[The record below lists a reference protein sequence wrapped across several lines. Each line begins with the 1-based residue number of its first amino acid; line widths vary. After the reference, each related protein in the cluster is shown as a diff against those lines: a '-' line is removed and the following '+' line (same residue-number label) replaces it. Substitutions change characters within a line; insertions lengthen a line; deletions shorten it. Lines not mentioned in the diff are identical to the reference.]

1 MEVVWREFHRFHRLP
16 LSSTGFHI
24 LPVDSATLTYSIPN
38 NAFLLSLSPGTLSI
52 PRNTYRLLSLTPP
65 PLSLHLIDSAT
76 LGVLYS

>member
-38 NAFLLSLSPGTLSI
+38 TSSGNCWHQDVSLASFDWGLLSNGNVD
-52 PRNTYRLLSLTPP
+52 RYRGS
-65 PLSLHLIDSAT
+65 
-76 LGVLYS
+76 